1 MSYFLARVFDKEAFI
16 GRTIKNLDDNIKVF
30 LIKNKKIFILTYLFL
45 FIKVDPKWRIN
56 MKGVLRFYIDRVLRV
71 LREFDY
77 NEMEDDKSNKKKAKH
92 LDDMASIASQWI
104 QSASPLLGIAKFV
117 PLINEFG
124 AIFDEIIDIVEAAE
138 HNKRTCGVL
147 LKRVHVAN
155 SVVRQFREKKDDP
168 VFFNK
173 ENYLSLQRLT
183 VIIGQIKIFVS
194 EISQLKTLK
203 KYIGAKNIEKTF
215 ADLCKEF
222 DSSFNFL
229 LVSIDLNR
237 SKSIEDKLEEFKADQ
252 DYFAELLREMV
263 KDVRDRIQSSSTV
276 LGDIAPV
283 LVPFTKF
290 VPLIKEIGAIV
301 DEIFDVV
308 EAAEHNKRT
317 CIVLLERV
325 RVADSA
331 IRQFR
336 GKKDDPVFFNNE
348 NYLFLQELSYII
360 TQIKKFV
367 SEISQL
373 KTLTNYIE
381 AKNIEKTF
389 ADLCK
394 EFDSSFNFLLVSID
408 LKRSKSIEDKLE
420 ELKANQYELMKIAL
434 ENLMADS
441 SQNQKK
447 IENIFQDYL
456 LTIYLFKNQEWIK
469 KKLEKED
476 ISYFEY
482 NEFSKPIPISKGG
495 FGIVYKAE
503 TNDKKPVALK
513 SLIGSVI
520 DENIIK
526 NFVKELKLLRMVSYH
541 DNINRFLGITKDNTG
556 YVMVLEYANEGNLKE
571 YLEKKF
577 DSLQWEN
584 KIQMALDITCGLL
597 CLHLRNIIHRD
608 LHSKNILV
616 NDGKLLIADFGLSKQ
631 LTEVTSNSTSNR
643 MGIIEYVEPQCIK
656 CVNYV
661 KDKRSDVYS
670 LGVLLWEITSGRP
683 PFCTVER
690 DMLGYHIS
698 HENLREEP
706 IEGTPLEYQQLYQK
720 CWDGDPEKRPKINQ
734 IYKEILSQS
743 NVNDISEQ
751 SEDSLVN
758 NDSFDNLN
766 IQSCQSDLCIKTE
779 LVI

>member
-1 MSYFLARVFDKEAFI
+1 
-16 GRTIKNLDDNIKVF
+16 
-30 LIKNKKIFILTYLFL
+30 
-45 FIKVDPKWRIN
+45 
-56 MKGVLRFYIDRVLRV
+56 
-71 LREFDY
+71 
-77 NEMEDDKSNKKKAKH
+77 MEDDKSNKKKAKH

-447 IENIFQDYL
+447 IENIFQVRKL
-456 LTIYLFKNQEWIK
+456 LLLVILV
-469 KKLEKED
+469 LLVL
-476 ISYFEY
+476 
-482 NEFSKPIPISKGG
+482 KPIPISKGG

-556 YVMVLEYANEGNLKE
+556 YVMRFAF
-571 YLEKKF
+571 KK
-577 DSLQWEN
+577 
-584 KIQMALDITCGLL
+584 
-597 CLHLRNIIHRD
+597 
-608 LHSKNILV
+608 
-616 NDGKLLIADFGLSKQ
+616 
-631 LTEVTSNSTSNR
+631 
-643 MGIIEYVEPQCIK
+643 Y
-656 CVNYV
+656 
-661 KDKRSDVYS
+661 
-670 LGVLLWEITSGRP
+670 
-683 PFCTVER
+683 
-690 DMLGYHIS
+690 
-698 HENLREEP
+698 
-706 IEGTPLEYQQLYQK
+706 
-720 CWDGDPEKRPKINQ
+720 
-734 IYKEILSQS
+734 
-743 NVNDISEQ
+743 ISE
-751 SEDSLVN
+751 
-758 NDSFDNLN
+758 
-766 IQSCQSDLCIKTE
+766 
-779 LVI
+779 

>member
-1 MSYFLARVFDKEAFI
+1 
-16 GRTIKNLDDNIKVF
+16 
-30 LIKNKKIFILTYLFL
+30 
-45 FIKVDPKWRIN
+45 
-56 MKGVLRFYIDRVLRV
+56 
-71 LREFDY
+71 
-77 NEMEDDKSNKKKAKH
+77 MEDDKSNKKKAKH

-117 PLINEFG
+117 PFINEFG

-168 VFFNK
+168 VFFNN

-229 LVSIDLNR
+229 LVSIDLKR

-447 IENIFQDYL
+447 IENIFQ
-456 LTIYLFKNQEWIK
+456 IK

-513 SLIGSVI
+513 SLI
-520 DENIIK
+520 
-526 NFVKELKLLRMVSYH
+526 
-541 DNINRFLGITKDNTG
+541 DNTG

-670 LGVLLWEITSGRP
+670 LGVLLWEITSDRP

-706 IEGTPLEYQQLYQK
+706 IESTPLEYQQLYQK

-779 LVI
+779 LVL